1 MATRDAA
8 HLRVLAGR
16 WEYDARA
23 FIAAG
28 NNAQT
33 YAGKDLQSGDE
44 VVVKIFSHAGGGRG
58 RERFLRE
65 ARLHEELK
73 HYAILE
79 LLGRGPDE
87 GVDYIVTRMLRPG
100 ALWDV
105 VRDRSGLSPAATLA
119 IGTRIADAL
128 AYMHGRNEVHGDIS
142 PGNILLD
149 EKEAAFLADF
159 GLSKRVATSPVVTSG
174 DGYGTRGFS
183 LPREPDTQRTYE
195 DDVYGLA
202 AVLWFCLTGE
212 PPAESPR
219 ARRAELAKR
228 TLRAPLNRVLDWE
241 SESIPTAEDFKQSL
255 SRQWSKVG
263 QDWRAVSAPPRR
275 SRAPMAVAAGAVAL
289 VVAGA
294 AGQSLQPKP
303 AVAAQTTIDESGMT
317 LNLPG
322 DWKSRKAPRLTGF
335 HFSAPV
341 AANRGS
347 TTVVAGREPSAG
359 PQLIADAARASL
371 PPAARKPKPVFVG
384 EHAALRYGP
393 ATFRFG
399 SNVEVLAL
407 PLKQKVLVVYCGAPT
422 KKLLKLCDQVSADLE
437 LRDGSMQPLAPS
449 PISARQLREATDL
462 LGTERQQQRSLLA
475 STSNKKK
482 LSAAAEELAG
492 ANRSFSNRIAALPTT
507 AQDAKTLGAAAD
519 AARETA
525 AAYADLAR
533 ANTNSAWGNAQA
545 QVDQREQQ
553 LEAAISRLGALR
565 VYES

>member
-1 MATRDAA
+1 MATRDAV
-8 HLRVLAGR
+8 HLRVLADR

-79 LLGRGPDE
+79 LLGRGPDD

-255 SRQWSKVG
+255 SKQWSKVG

-275 SRAPMAVAAGAVAL
+275 SRAPVAVAAGL
-289 VVAGA
+289 VGLVA
-294 AGQSLQPKP
+294 AGLGGQALQPKP
-303 AVAAQTTIDESGMT
+303 ADAAQTTIDGGGVT

-322 DWKSRKAPRLTGF
+322 KWRSKAAPRFPAFHLRAPIAGF
-335 HFSAPV
+335 
-341 AANRGS
+341 GS
-347 TTVVAGREPSAG
+347 KGVVVAGRAPSAG
-359 PQLIADAARASL
+359 PRLISEEARESL
-371 PPAARKPKPVFVG
+371 LPAARKPHPVVVG

-393 ATFRFG
+393 ATRFG
-399 SNVEVLAL
+399 GAVEVLAMPLGSNVVVVRCSGPAPGL
-407 PLKQKVLVVYCGAPT
+407 PKVCAE
-422 KKLLKLCDQVSADLE
+422 AAAALE
-437 LRDGSMQPLAPS
+437 LRDGAVQPLAPS
-449 PISARQLREATDL
+449 RITARQLRAATNR
-462 LGTERQQQRSLLA
+462 LGAERKQQRSLLA
-475 STSNKKK
+475 STSSKQK
-482 LSAAAEELAG
+482 LSAAAEELAD
-492 ANRSFSNRIAALPTT
+492 ANRSFADRIAALPTT
-507 AQDAKTLGAAAD
+507 AQDAKTIGAAVD

-525 AAYADLAR
+525 AAYSDLAQ
-533 ANTNSAWGNAQA
+533 ASTNSAWGKAQA
-545 QVDQREQQ
+545 QVDQRERQ
-553 LEAAISRLGALR
+553 LEDAISRFGALR
-565 VYES
+565 VYPS